1 MDRREYIQM
10 MREECTLKGKMPTF
24 VYLKLNDGRIYNE
37 GKADFIMS
45 FRDDILYFQFV
56 SSFLHKLKP
65 RYDLSVNIKRF
76 VAYKHVE
83 HVVSRCLILYDKEGN
98 YLPINYFFGT
108 GDSFEDNMKR
118 FIKELEEKYKIKQM
132 VERNEKR

>member
-1 MDRREYIQM
+1 MDRREYIQI

-65 RYDLSVNIKRF
+65 RYDFSVNVKRF
-76 VAYKHVE
+76 VGYKLIQ
-83 HVVSRCLILYDKEGN
+83 HVVSRCLILYDKSGY
-98 YLPINYFFGT
+98 YLPIYYFFGT
-108 GDSFEDNMKR
+108 GDSFENNIER
-118 FIKELEEKYKIKQM
+118 LIKELEDTYKNKRLVTKDEK
-132 VERNEKR
+132 